1 LAIFACCYVTLAQPL
16 DGSISLKFLMETR
29 LETEPF
35 ETLVEFLAFLVQKLM
50 ALNKQNNELTNYG
63 INY

>member
-1 LAIFACCYVTLAQPL
+1 VTLAQPL

>member
-1 LAIFACCYVTLAQPL
+1 MTLAQPL